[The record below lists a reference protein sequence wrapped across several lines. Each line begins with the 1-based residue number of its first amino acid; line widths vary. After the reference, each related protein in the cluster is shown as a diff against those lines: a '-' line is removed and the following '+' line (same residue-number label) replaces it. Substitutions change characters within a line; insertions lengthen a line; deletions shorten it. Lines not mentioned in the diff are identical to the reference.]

1 MLAFSI
7 APDACNGIEY
17 YTFLRRAYTKGIPLL
32 SNTKFNII
40 KYFQKKKKKKKKTIS
55 FSGYGFMEPD
65 LLVWSCKIDFMQIA
79 HWAFGIGVPGLI
91 IDEERRGK
99 DRSTKDPTPLRK
111 ANESFFLFFIL
122 F

>member
-32 SNTKFNII
+32 SNTKLNIRKYFPEKTKII
-40 KYFQKKKKKKKKTIS
+40 KKERGGGGGGKGGGGRVFKKKQKKKKTIS

-65 LLVWSCKIDFMQIA
+65 LLV
-79 HWAFGIGVPGLI
+79 
-91 IDEERRGK
+91 
-99 DRSTKDPTPLRK
+99 
-111 ANESFFLFFIL
+111 
-122 F
+122 

>member
-32 SNTKFNII
+32 SNTKLNIR
-40 KYFQKKKKKKKKTIS
+40 KYFPEKTKKKKKTIS

-65 LLVWSCKIDFMQIA
+65 LLV
-79 HWAFGIGVPGLI
+79 
-91 IDEERRGK
+91 
-99 DRSTKDPTPLRK
+99 
-111 ANESFFLFFIL
+111 
-122 F
+122 

>member
-32 SNTKFNII
+32 SNTKLNIR
-40 KYFQKKKKKKKKTIS
+40 KYFPEKTKKKKTIS

-65 LLVWSCKIDFMQIA
+65 LLV
-79 HWAFGIGVPGLI
+79 
-91 IDEERRGK
+91 
-99 DRSTKDPTPLRK
+99 
-111 ANESFFLFFIL
+111 
-122 F
+122 